1 MRKKDNTDYY
11 INRHSCFLLQY
22 HIVFVTK
29 YRHPVLTGKVK
40 DVVYERIHYVA
51 DQRGFHILEINGES
65 DHVHILMEAD
75 TTTSPAE
82 LANVLKT
89 QTGQEFLKTKQDKN
103 NFLIGNLLPDTT
115 KIKARSHF
123 RDPKYHDRMIE
134 YPETS
139 WFIKKYKHL
148 LSNSSVVGYLFHLYI
163 DRRFFKYY
171 MPRIVE
177 FRNAQDEREE
187 RRDMVKDVLLKRTGQ
202 RLSKQDFFS
211 EKYYYGDYT
220 KMNMY
225 LVNRYQIPTTLDS
238 HISNPGIKEVD
249 YEDVKQVLKELK
261 TYLKVPE
268 DAVKNVRV
276 FDVED
281 LLFFLENAVN
291 EFKI

>member
-1 MRKKDNTDYY
+1 MENNPIQQRRNETIMPGY
-11 INRHSCFLLQY
+11 ILH
-22 HIVFVTK
+22 
-29 YRHPVLTGKVK
+29 LT
-40 DVVYERIHYVA
+40 A
-51 DQRGFHILEINGES
+51 AQMF
-65 DHVHILMEAD
+65 
-75 TTTSPAE
+75 
-82 LANVLKT
+82 LKT
-89 QTGQEFLKTKQDKN
+89 QKGQEFLKTKQDKN
-103 NFLIGNLLPDTT
+103 DFLIGNLLPDTT

-202 RLSKQDFFS
+202 RLSKWDFFS

-225 LVNRYQIPTTLDS
+225 LVNRYQIPATLDPN
-238 HISNPGIKEVD
+238 ISNPGIKEVD

>member
-1 MRKKDNTDYY
+1 MVELGIFKVNQSVIWNGKQTDT
-11 INRHSCFLLQY
+11 
-22 HIVFVTK
+22 TK
-29 YRHPVLTGKVK
+29 EKRNNHA
-40 DVVYERIHYVA
+40 RIHFTFNCC
-51 DQRGFHILEINGES
+51 QMF
-65 DHVHILMEAD
+65 
-75 TTTSPAE
+75 
-82 LANVLKT
+82 LKT
-89 QTGQEFLKTKQDKN
+89 QKGQKFLKTKQDKN

-202 RLSKQDFFS
+202 RLSKQDFS
-211 EKYYYGDYT
+211 QR
-220 KMNMY
+220 N
-225 LVNRYQIPTTLDS
+225 TTM
-238 HISNPGIKEVD
+238 GTT
-249 YEDVKQVLKELK
+249 Q
-261 TYLKVPE
+261 
-268 DAVKNVRV
+268 R
-276 FDVED
+276 
-281 LLFFLENAVN
+281 
-291 EFKI
+291 

>member
-1 MRKKDNTDYY
+1 
-11 INRHSCFLLQY
+11 
-22 HIVFVTK
+22 
-29 YRHPVLTGKVK
+29 
-40 DVVYERIHYVA
+40 
-51 DQRGFHILEINGES
+51 
-65 DHVHILMEAD
+65 
-75 TTTSPAE
+75 
-82 LANVLKT
+82 
-89 QTGQEFLKTKQDKN
+89 
-103 NFLIGNLLPDTT
+103 
-115 KIKARSHF
+115 
-123 RDPKYHDRMIE
+123 MIE

-225 LVNRYQIPTTLDS
+225 LVNRYQIPTTLDPN
-238 HISNPGIKEVD
+238 ISNPGIKEV
-249 YEDVKQVLKELK
+249 K
-261 TYLKVPE
+261 TYMKVPK

-281 LLFFLENAVN
+281 LLFFLENAVGV
-291 EFKI
+291 FKI

>member
-1 MRKKDNTDYY
+1 MENNPIQQRRNETIMPGY
-11 INRHSCFLLQY
+11 ILH
-22 HIVFVTK
+22 
-29 YRHPVLTGKVK
+29 LT
-40 DVVYERIHYVA
+40 A
-51 DQRGFHILEINGES
+51 AQMF
-65 DHVHILMEAD
+65 
-75 TTTSPAE
+75 
-82 LANVLKT
+82 LKT
-89 QTGQEFLKTKQDKN
+89 QKGQKFLKTKQDKN

-163 DRRFFKYY
+163 DRRFFKDY

-177 FRNAQDEREE
+177 FRNVQDEREE

-202 RLSKQDFFS
+202 RLSKWDFFS

-225 LVNRYQIPTTLDS
+225 LVNRYQIPLDLNAQ
-238 HISNPGIKEVD
+238 IINPGINEMQDGNVQ
-249 YEDVKQVLKELK
+249 QVLDSLHGYLSV
-261 TYLKVPE
+261 TVDAVNDLKVFPL
-268 DAVKNVRV
+268 DK
-276 FDVED
+276 
-281 LLFFLENAVN
+281 LLASLEQYTIEFLANPL
-291 EFKI
+291 